1 MILPILDRIRH
12 ALHHDAEPPKSPPS
26 RAEEVCEAVDRMH
39 EARAAL
45 LGETRARPDLAR
57 ALLLARDDAARMRE
71 GREPS

>member
-12 ALHHDAEPPKSPPS
+12 ALHHDTGAPKPQTP
-26 RAEEVCEAVDRMH
+26 AEEVCEAVDRVR

-45 LGETRARPDLAR
+45 QRETRGRPDLAR

-71 GREPS
+71 GRDAP